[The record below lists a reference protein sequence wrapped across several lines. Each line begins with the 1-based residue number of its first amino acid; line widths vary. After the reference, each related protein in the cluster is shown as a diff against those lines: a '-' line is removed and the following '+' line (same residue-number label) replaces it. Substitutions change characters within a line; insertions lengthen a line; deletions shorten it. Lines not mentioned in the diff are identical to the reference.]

1 MSGNQAERE
10 RVGATLRTI
19 RKLRGF
25 TPDELA
31 IEMGIS
37 RPYLSNIE
45 AGRKNLTPRLLVRAC
60 EVLAVPQKSIIRD
73 GYLPTEK

>member
-10 RVGATLRTI
+10 RIGATLRTI
-19 RKLRGF
+19 RELRGY

-31 IEMGIS
+31 AEMGIS

-60 EVLAVPQKSIIRD
+60 EALVVPQKSLIRD
-73 GYLPTEK
+73 GYLPSSR